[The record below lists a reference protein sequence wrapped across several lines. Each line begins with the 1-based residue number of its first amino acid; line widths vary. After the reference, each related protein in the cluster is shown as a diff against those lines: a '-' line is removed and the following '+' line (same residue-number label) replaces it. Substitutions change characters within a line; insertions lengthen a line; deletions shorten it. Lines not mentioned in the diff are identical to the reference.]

1 MIDEQILGGDF
12 KSLCEPDIIDK
23 KLIKLD
29 HVYNVYPA
37 MYCHFVKSG
46 EQYDPNTYVVL
57 GTCGVPSVYG
67 GLMDYD
73 LHVWKQWCSP
83 YRGAK
88 RNDDE
93 KYFRGLVC
101 LLDAEAQCEKLTDA
115 IMFVPMIGESFMFN
129 NTYADHPEEKNSIQ
143 KNMLNVFN
151 NFCMGKIL
159 SNLEND
165 QNMLNQY
172 QGKPFRMMNG
182 QRVMYEGTNDFLGR
196 EKVIAQVLCKY
207 DMTKANDFEKQ
218 ILVNLYDNAVHLLDN
233 YIKVEAKKRDISVTE
248 FQIKPSSAS
257 FLSKLF
263 FKKAVNK
270 ALKTP
275 LSFTEMIN
283 NAEMMVK
290 NYDENLAREKAET
303 ENRKQNEINKKAG
316 KIKI

>member
-73 LHVWKQWCSP
+73 LHVWKQWCNP
-83 YRGAK
+83 YRGVK

-101 LLDAEAQCEKLTDA
+101 LLDAKAQCEKLTDA

-129 NTYADHPEEKNSIQ
+129 NTYADYHPEEKNSIQ

-151 NFCMGKIL
+151 NACLGQMLSGLKYDKAMLEGCSSFRDKNGEQVVKEGKEFFL
-159 SNLEND
+159 
-165 QNMLNQY
+165 
-172 QGKPFRMMNG
+172 
-182 QRVMYEGTNDFLGR
+182 QRIMVL
-196 EKVIAQVLCKY
+196 AQVLDRFDIKN
-207 DMTKANDFEKQ
+207 ANDFEKQ
-218 ILVNLYDNAVHLLDN
+218 IMVNLYDNAVMMLDN
-233 YIKVEAKKRDISVTE
+233 YVEVEAKKRDISVAE
-248 FQIKPSSAS
+248 LQLKSD
-257 FLSKLF
+257 FLSKVSKMF
-263 FKKAVNK
+263 FKKKVSK
-270 ALKTP
+270 ALKDVLP
-275 LSFTEMIN
+275 LSKMIEDTENMI
-283 NAEMMVK
+283 K
-290 NYDENLAREKAET
+290 QYDEN
-303 ENRKQNEINKKAG
+303 KQKLKEQEDKKKQEEINKRAEN
-316 KIKI
+316 IKI